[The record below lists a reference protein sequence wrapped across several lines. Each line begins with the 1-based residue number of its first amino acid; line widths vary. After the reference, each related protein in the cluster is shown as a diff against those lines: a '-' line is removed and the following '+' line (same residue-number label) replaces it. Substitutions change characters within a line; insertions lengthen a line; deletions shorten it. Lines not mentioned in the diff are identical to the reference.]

1 MIGMNQCRV
10 QVIFFDF
17 GGVIAE
23 EGYRNGLYAIAEEN
37 GLDPKDFAYIARA
50 LLHTTGYILGKSDE
64 AFYWQALRKQTGI
77 RGSDQQFRQH
87 ILKRFILRDW
97 MMDLIDDLRPNVRLA
112 VLSDQTNWLDE
123 LDVQYGLFRH
133 FEHIFNSFHMRKS
146 KHDASLFDDVLSI
159 MHVES
164 DQALFVDDTLGHVQR
179 ARGRGLYAIHFT
191 DRNTFIEQLRN
202 YCSF

>member
-1 MIGMNQCRV
+1 MIGMKQLSV

-23 EGYRNGLYAIAEEN
+23 EGYRNGLYAIAEDN

-77 RGSDQQFRQH
+77 QGSDQQLRQH
-87 ILKRFILRDW
+87 ILTRFILRGW
-97 MMDLIDDLRPNVRLA
+97 MMDLIDELKSKARLA
-112 VLSDQTNWLDE
+112 ILSDQTNWLDE
-123 LDVQYGLFRH
+123 LDVQYGLSRH

-146 KHDASLFDDVLSI
+146 KNDASLFDDVLKI
-159 MHVES
+159 MQIEPEA
-164 DQALFVDDTLGHVQR
+164 ALFVDDTLGHIQR
-179 ARGRGLYAIHFT
+179 AQGRGLHAIHFT
-191 DRNTFIEQLRN
+191 DRFTFIEQLRI